1 MTPLGWTIMG
11 ASWTL
16 VIGGA
21 VYLVWKSTR

>member
-16 VIGGA
+16 VIGTA
-21 VYLVWKSTR
+21 AYLVRRSTR

>member
-16 VIGGA
+16 VIGTA
-21 VYLVWKSTR
+21 AYLVWRSTR

>member
-16 VIGGA
+16 VIGTA
-21 VYLVWKSTR
+21 AYLIWKSTR